1 MKSEHSVIDVYQK
14 LNSFSDKWNPK
25 IITSLNGQ
33 DVKLAKLEGEF
44 VWHSHEDEDE
54 LFIVLSGRLQM
65 QFRDRT
71 EIIEE
76 GQMIMV
82 PKGVEHKPVAENEVS
97 IMLFEPSAIK
107 HTGNI
112 VHDITVDKFDRI

>member
-82 PKGVEHKPVAENEVS
+82 PKGVNRRP
-97 IMLFEPSAIK
+97 L
-107 HTGNI
+107 NI
-112 VHDITVDKFDRI
+112 RVTLCTILQWTNLIESSPGSN